1 MGVSASGCG
10 GVPLGPRGFGGGHT
24 PLDTPPHGQQVGGIH
39 AIGMLSCFL
48 FILGLFHRFQAPI
61 MNDEN

>member
-10 GVPLGPRGFGGGHT
+10 GVPLGP